1 MPQIMF
7 EGDPDFRVGYGWAEE
22 MLARGIYMHPWHNMF
37 LCAAMTEADI
47 DATLAAAD
55 AAFAAVAERRGML
68 EPHPILVMLAAAQAE
83 HA

>member
-1 MPQIMF
+1 
-7 EGDPDFRVGYGWAEE
+7 

-55 AAFAAVAERRGML
+55 AAFAAVAARRATLG
-68 EPHPILVMLAAAQAE
+68 PHPILVMLAAAQAE
-83 HA
+83 HS